1 MIKRAFIVS
10 IVASLSACSST
21 DVGQYRD
28 NAPVFTLE
36 EFFDGHLTAHGVLK
50 NRGGE
55 VTRHFNASIDAS
67 WDDEGVGRLVERF
80 EFDDG
85 EIQHRTW
92 TLTPEG
98 DGRYSGTA
106 EDVIGTG
113 TLQVA
118 GNALR
123 LDYVLEIDYR
133 GRKLSLNVE
142 DWMWRIDENTVLN
155 ESTLR
160 KWGFRVG
167 SIQLAIVRQG
177 QP

>member
-1 MIKRAFIVS
+1 MTLIQRVILVS
-10 IVASLSACSST
+10 TFVSLVACSST
-21 DVGQYRD
+21 DVNQYRD
-28 NAPVFTLE
+28 NRPAFVLE

-50 NRGGE
+50 NRGGT
-55 VTRHFNASIDAS
+55 VTRHFNATIDAS
-67 WDDEGVGRLVERF
+67 WDEEGVGRLVERF

-85 EIQHRTW
+85 EVQHRTW
-92 TLTPEG
+92 TLTPDGE
-98 DGRYSGTA
+98 GRYQGTA

-113 TLQVA
+113 ELRVS

-133 GRKLSLNVE
+133 GRKLNLNVE
-142 DWMWRIDENTVLN
+142 DWMWRIDEHTVLN

-167 SIQLAIVRQG
+167 SIQLVIVRR
-177 QP
+177 P